1 MTNNIL
7 IGADPELFVKQEGIF
22 RSAYGLINGDKHHP
36 EPVPEGAIQIDG
48 MALEFNVD
56 PCANGDELVHRVR
69 SVLDTLRERVKGYEL
84 SITPVA
90 VFEKSHFDEQPE
102 KARELGCDPDFNA
115 WTGAENPRPDN
126 TTTMRTAGG
135 HVHVGWRSPK
145 DIIDA
150 EHTGMAYA
158 LVRELDFHLGLPSL
172 VYDKESE
179 RRAMYGKAGACRIKN
194 YGVEYRSL
202 SNKWI
207 SEDGLIRWVDRATR
221 NAVAAVQSGKFLV
234 NTYGDIQE
242 IINNSRVNEAKRII
256 KDAKLDCDFGNRV
269 ESLRHAA

>member
-7 IGADPELFVKQEGIF
+7 IGADPELFVKQNGVF
-22 RSAYGLINGDKHHP
+22 RSAYGLIPGDKRHP
-36 EPVPEGAIQIDG
+36 EPVPDGGIQIDG
-48 MALEFNVD
+48 MALEFNIN
-56 PCANGDELVHRVR
+56 PCSNGDELVHRVH
-69 SVLDTLRERVKGYEL
+69 SVLDTLRERVKGYDL
-84 SITPVA
+84 AITPVA

-102 KARELGCDPDFNA
+102 KARELGCDPDYNA
-115 WTGAENPRPDN
+115 WTGEENPRPDN

-135 HVHVGWRSPK
+135 HVHVGWRKPEE
-145 DIIDA
+145 IDG
-150 EHTGMAYA
+150 EHIGMSYA

-172 VYDKESE
+172 LYDQESE
-179 RRAMYGKAGACRIKN
+179 RRAMYGKAGACRIKP

-207 SEDGLIRWVDRATR
+207 SDDGLILWVDRATR
-221 NAVAAVQSGKFLV
+221 NAVESIMKGKFLV

-256 KDAKLDCDFGNRV
+256 KDAKLDCDFGNAV